1 MSKTTY
7 LLLTIFIMHMMML
20 INTLVFD
27 GSLNGI
33 VMAVNT
39 ILLLLAAGL
48 VLPIRKNPTE

>member
-1 MSKTTY
+1 
-7 LLLTIFIMHMMML
+7 MHMMML

-27 GSLNGI
+27 GSLSGI